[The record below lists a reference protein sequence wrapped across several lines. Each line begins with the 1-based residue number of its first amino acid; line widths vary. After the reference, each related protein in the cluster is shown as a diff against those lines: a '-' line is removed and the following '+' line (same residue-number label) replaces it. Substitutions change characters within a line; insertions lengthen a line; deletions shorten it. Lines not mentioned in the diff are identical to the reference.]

1 MLGYIFFLLHLSLTL
16 VILLLVI
23 YSLVIIVRIKKDWKL
38 SYGLITYLWKVEPGR
53 LPAERKG
60 PRVF

>member
-23 YSLVIIVRIKKDWKL
+23 YSLVIIVRIKRIGSL
-38 SYGLITYLWKVEPGR
+38 AMG
-53 LPAERKG
+53 
-60 PRVF
+60 